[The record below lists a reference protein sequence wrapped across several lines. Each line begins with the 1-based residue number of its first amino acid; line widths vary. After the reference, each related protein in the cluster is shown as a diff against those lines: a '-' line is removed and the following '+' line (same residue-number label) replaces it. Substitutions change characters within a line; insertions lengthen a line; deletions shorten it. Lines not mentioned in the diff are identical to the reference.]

1 MSPPHT
7 GFALSVKLYGFIS
20 NWGLV
25 EKVFG
30 VALDNALANG
40 VSINM
45 LRSQLKMKGFF
56 IGDGDLFHMRCCA
69 HILNLVVQDG
79 LKHIDDSVC
88 KIRDSVKYVSKD
100 KVMLVSAIHY

>member
-1 MSPPHT
+1 
-7 GFALSVKLYGFIS
+7 
-20 NWGLV
+20 
-25 EKVFG
+25 
-30 VALDNALANG
+30 
-40 VSINM
+40 
-45 LRSQLKMKGFF
+45 
-56 IGDGDLFHMRCCA
+56 MRCCA